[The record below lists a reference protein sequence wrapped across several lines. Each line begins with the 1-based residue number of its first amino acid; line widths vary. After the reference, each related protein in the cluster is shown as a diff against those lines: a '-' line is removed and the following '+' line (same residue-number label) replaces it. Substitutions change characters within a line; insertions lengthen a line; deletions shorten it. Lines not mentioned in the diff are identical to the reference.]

1 MNLRFFV
8 TSVGALIL
16 AWLAL
21 TFFREVPME
30 SYLRS
35 SPSSAISTE
44 EISESQDSIIGEK
57 DPDQVAAHGDVAG
70 K

>member
-30 SYLRS
+30 SYLRP

-44 EISESQDSIIGEK
+44 EESQDSITGEK
-57 DPDQVAAHGDVAG
+57 DPDQVAAHGDIAG

>member
-1 MNLRFFV
+1 MTLRFFV
-8 TSVGALIL
+8 TSAGALIL

-30 SYLRS
+30 SYLRT
-35 SPSSAISTE
+35 SPPVVTSAEEESREEST
-44 EISESQDSIIGEK
+44 GEK
-57 DPDQVAAHGDVAG
+57 DPDQVVANGEITG

>member
-1 MNLRFFV
+1 MTLRFFV
-8 TSVGALIL
+8 TSAGALIL

-30 SYLRS
+30 SYLRT
-35 SPSSAISTE
+35 SPPAAISAEKEPQE
-44 EISESQDSIIGEK
+44 EITGEK
-57 DPDQVAAHGDVAG
+57 DPDQLAANRDIIG

>member
-1 MNLRFFV
+1 
-8 TSVGALIL
+8 
-16 AWLAL
+16 
-21 TFFREVPME
+21 ME
-30 SYLRS
+30 SYLRP

-44 EISESQDSIIGEK
+44 EESESQDSIIEEK

>member
-30 SYLRS
+30 SYLRP
-35 SPSSAISTE
+35 SPPSAISTE
-44 EISESQDSIIGEK
+44 EESQDSIIGEN

>member
-1 MNLRFFV
+1 MNLRFLV

-30 SYLRS
+30 SYLRP
-35 SPSSAISTE
+35 SPSSAISIE
-44 EISESQDSIIGEK
+44 EEPQESIIGEK
-57 DPDQVAAHGDVAG
+57 DPDPVAAHGDVAG

>member
-30 SYLRS
+30 SYLRP
-35 SPSSAISTE
+35 SPSSVISTE
-44 EISESQDSIIGEK
+44 EESQESTIGEK

>member
-30 SYLRS
+30 SYLRP

-44 EISESQDSIIGEK
+44 EESQESIIGEK

>member
-8 TSVGALIL
+8 TSVGVLIL

-30 SYLRS
+30 SYLRP

-44 EISESQDSIIGEK
+44 EESQESTIGEK